1 MGFFASS
8 GILNRRGFF
17 SAPIAASAPAFS
29 PTDIAD
35 LALWLKADAG
45 VNTSG
50 SNVTSWEDQSGNG
63 NDATTQSGSPVLQS
77 NIINGLP
84 AISFASSY
92 MTAPSVISGANPRT
106 MFVVYYT
113 DNEDIISNTICGEN
127 ALSGI
132 PNSRYFC
139 IQARN
144 DFLNSSPY
152 LACYADDLSG
162 PAYVDNAWN
171 VAMGDYD
178 GTTARL
184 YNNGGLQDSGPKEL
198 DTAGDIFAIGGLYD
212 LAFESYGE
220 FFRGKI
226 AEIVVY
232 NSTLSGTERT
242 QLFEYFNQR
251 YAIY

>member
-1 MGFFASS
+1 MPFFPQFSN
-8 GILNRRGFF
+8 LFVPPFF
-17 SAPIAASAPAFS
+17 PVAAMIPS
-29 PTDIAD
+29 DLAD

-77 NIINGLP
+77 NIKNGLP
-84 AISFASSY
+84 AISFASDSY

-113 DNEDIISNTICGEN
+113 DNDNSISNTICGEN

-132 PNSRYFC
+132 PDSRYFC

-144 DFLNSSPY
+144 DFLDSSPY
-152 LACYADDLSG
+152 LACYANDLSG
-162 PAYVDNAWN
+162 PAYVNNAWN

-184 YNNGGLQDSGPKEL
+184 YNNGGLQGSGSKDL
-198 DTAGDIFAIGGLYD
+198 DTAGDIFAIGGFYD
-212 LAFESYGE
+212 IAFESYGE
-220 FFRGKI
+220 LFGGKI